1 MSTPADPPQQQPP
14 GTTSADKKARRWG
27 ALVATLVVVLFSLT
41 ALGFG
46 SMGVFLAG
54 PGVAFLGVV
63 LGSVL
68 TIFER
73 TRQFAVGFLI
83 ASAVLI
89 FVTAGVCVALIASLS
104 SSFALGAA

>member
-1 MSTPADPPQQQPP
+1 M
-14 GTTSADKKARRWG
+14 KNERRQG
-27 ALVATLVVVLFSLT
+27 AIVATLVVVLGSLS
-41 ALGFG
+41 ALSGG
-46 SMGVFLAG
+46 MIPLVG
-54 PGVAFLGVV
+54 PGAALFCVI

-83 ASAVLI
+83 ASAILL

-104 SSFALGAA
+104 TSFALGTT